1 MAKFEFE
8 YTVTEELNHLPTA
21 ERELAKAAFD
31 AAKTLAYAP
40 YSEFK
45 VGAAV
50 LLESGKIVKG
60 SNQENAAFPAG
71 ICAERVALSAVS
83 VLHPAETILMI
94 AIAYQKDN
102 ITEAMAHTVL
112 SPCGTCRQ
120 TIAEYIARQHKPI
133 ALLLCSATGPVYKI
147 DNAMQL
153 LPFSFGAE
161 ML

>member
-8 YTVTEELNHLPTA
+8 YTVTEELHQLPPA
-21 ERELAKAAFD
+21 ERELAEAAFD

-45 VGAAV
+45 VGAAIR
-50 LLESGKIVKG
+50 LANGELIKG

-71 ICAERVALSAVS
+71 ICAERVALSTVS
-83 VLHPAETILMI
+83 VLYPGEPILMI
-94 AIAYQKDN
+94 AVAYQKDN
-102 ITEAMAHTVL
+102 LSEAMAHTVL

-120 TIAEYIARQHKPI
+120 SIAEYIARQQQPI

-153 LPFSFGAE
+153 LPFSFGSE

>member
-8 YTVTEELNHLPTA
+8 YTVTEDIHQLPPE
-21 ERELAKAAFD
+21 ERELAKAAFE
-31 AAKTLAYAP
+31 AAKMLAYAP

-45 VGAAV
+45 VGAAIR
-50 LLESGKIVKG
+50 LANGELIKG

-71 ICAERVALSAVS
+71 ICAERVALSTVS
-83 VLHPAETILMI
+83 VLYPGEPILMI
-94 AIAYQKDN
+94 AVAYQKDN
-102 ITEAMAHTVL
+102 LSEAMAHTVL

-120 TIAEYIARQHKPI
+120 SIAEYISRQKQPI

-153 LPFSFGAE
+153 LPFSFGSE

>member
-1 MAKFEFE
+1 MAKFEFD
-8 YTVTEELNHLPTA
+8 YTITEEIHQLPAA
-21 ERELAKAAFD
+21 ERELAEAAFE

-50 LLESGKIVKG
+50 RLANGELIKG

-71 ICAERVALSAVS
+71 ICAERVALSTVS
-83 VLHPAETILMI
+83 VLYPGEQILMI
-94 AIAYQKDN
+94 AVAYQKDN
-102 ITEAMAHTVL
+102 LSEAMAHTVL

-120 TIAEYIARQHKPI
+120 SIAEYITRQQQPI

-153 LPFSFGAE
+153 LPFSFGSE

>member
-8 YTVTEELNHLPTA
+8 YTVTEDIHQLAVA
-21 ERELAKAAFD
+21 ERELAEAAFD
-31 AAKTLAYAP
+31 AAKMLAYAP

-45 VGAAV
+45 VGAAIR
-50 LLESGKIVKG
+50 LANGQLIKG

-71 ICAERVALSAVS
+71 ICAERVALSTVS
-83 VLHPAETILMI
+83 VLYPGEPILMI
-94 AIAYQKDN
+94 AVAYQKDN
-102 ITEAMAHTVL
+102 LSEAMAHTVL

-120 TIAEYIARQHKPI
+120 SIAEYISRQQQPI

-153 LPFSFGAE
+153 LPFSFGSE

>member
-8 YTVTEELNHLPTA
+8 YAVTEGLDHLPRA
-21 ERELAKAAFD
+21 EKELALAAFD
-31 AAKTLAYAP
+31 AARTLAYAP
-40 YSEFK
+40 YSEFR

-50 LLESGKIVKG
+50 LLDSGAVVKG

-83 VLHPAETILMI
+83 ALHPGETIVMI
-94 AIAYQKDN
+94 AIAYQKDDLS
-102 ITEAMAHTVL
+102 EVMAHTVL

-120 TIAEYIARQHKPI
+120 SIAEYISRQQRPI

-153 LPFSFGAE
+153 LPFSFGSE
-161 ML
+161 LL

>member
-8 YTVTEELNHLPTA
+8 YTITEDVNQLPAA
-21 ERELAKAAFD
+21 ERELAQAAFD

-50 LLESGKIVKG
+50 LLENGAIIKG

-83 VLHPAETILMI
+83 VLHPGETILMI
-94 AIAYQKDN
+94 AIAYQKEN
-102 ITEAMAHTVL
+102 LSEAMAHTVL

-120 TIAEYIARQHKPI
+120 TIAEYIARQHKSI
-133 ALLLCSATGPVYKI
+133 ALLLCSATGSVYRI
-147 DNAMQL
+147 ENAMQL

>member
-1 MAKFEFE
+1 MAKFQFE
-8 YTVTEELNHLPTA
+8 YTVTDEVHHLPP
-21 ERELAKAAFD
+21 EEKELVQAAFD
-31 AAKTLAYAP
+31 AAKDLAYAP

-50 LLESGKIVKG
+50 RLASGTIIKG

-83 VLHPAETILMI
+83 VLHPGEKILTI

-102 ITEAMAHTVL
+102 IPEAMAHTVL

-120 TIAEYIARQHKPI
+120 SIAEYIARQQQPI
-133 ALLLCSATGPVYKI
+133 ALLLCSATGPVYRI
-147 DNAMQL
+147 ENAMQL
-153 LPFSFGAE
+153 LPFSFGSE

>member
-8 YTVTEELNHLPTA
+8 YTVTDDVNNLSEG
-21 ERELAKAAFD
+21 ERKLIQAAFD
-31 AAKTLAYAP
+31 AAKELAYAP
-40 YSEFK
+40 YSDFK

-50 LLESGKIVKG
+50 WLENGAIVKG
-60 SNQENAAFPAG
+60 SNQENAAFPAS
-71 ICAERVALSAVS
+71 ICAERVALGAVS
-83 VLHPAETILMI
+83 VLHPGEKILMI

-102 ITEAMAHTVL
+102 ISEAMAHTVL

-120 TIAEYIARQHKPI
+120 SIAEYIARQQQPI

-147 DNAMQL
+147 DNAMHL
-153 LPFSFGAE
+153 LPFSFGSE